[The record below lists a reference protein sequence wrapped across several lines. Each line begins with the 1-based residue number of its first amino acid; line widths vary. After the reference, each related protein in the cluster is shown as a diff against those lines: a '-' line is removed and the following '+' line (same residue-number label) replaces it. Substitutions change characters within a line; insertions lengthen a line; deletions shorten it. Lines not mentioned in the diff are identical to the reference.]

1 MNNYDFLADDLLVDA
16 LLLEVAGLL
25 QNLLACGKPG
35 SIDLM
40 GLPLSPNCLAALDD
54 RLGRGEVTAT
64 LNAAGQSQFRET
76 AFPGVWWTSHEDE
89 SGRIVA
95 QLIEVAFIPEIL
107 RAETAEIRRGHAR
120 LTTPVKPRLVR
131 NNA

>member
-64 LNAAGQSQFRET
+64 LNSAKPPSPASGGRAMKTNPAASSR
-76 AFPGVWWTSHEDE
+76 S
-89 SGRIVA
+89 
-95 QLIEVAFIPEIL
+95 
-107 RAETAEIRRGHAR
+107 
-120 LTTPVKPRLVR
+120 
-131 NNA
+131 